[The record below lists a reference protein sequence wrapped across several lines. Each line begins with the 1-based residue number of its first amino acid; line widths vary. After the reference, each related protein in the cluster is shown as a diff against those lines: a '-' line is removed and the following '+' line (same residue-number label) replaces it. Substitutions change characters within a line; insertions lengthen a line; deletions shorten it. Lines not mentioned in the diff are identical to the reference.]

1 MGLVFGWQGKS
12 RGMIIAGRPDD
23 GTVCGP
29 DAGMGSAY
37 PVILVDGSLAIH
49 SIASCS
55 EWFGTATLFLHRA
68 TVALEH
74 SCAALFTDVSFFLLR
89 KIH

>member
-23 GTVCGP
+23 GTVCGA
-29 DAGMGSAY
+29 DA
-37 PVILVDGSLAIH
+37 VDGSLAH

-55 EWFGTATLFLHRA
+55 EWFATATLFLHRA

-74 SCAALFTDVSFFLLR
+74 SCAALFTDVSFFLLN
-89 KIH
+89 